1 MIVKPAPGRGA
12 RQRGALLL
20 AGDVGGTKALLAL
33 FDGSRAR
40 FERRYPCR
48 EFASFRALLKRFLA
62 DARAALDQAPRI
74 ERASFG
80 VAGPVFGSRA
90 RLTNLPWQIDAA
102 ELGLPKV
109 RLLNDFE
116 AAAHALDALAAA
128 DVATLQPGAPLEG
141 APRLLIGA
149 GTGLGVAFVLGRGR
163 GLRVVPGEG
172 GHVAFAP
179 ADDLQDALWRHLRA
193 SLDRVELEHVV
204 SGAGLARIYAFL
216 GGTGRYAES
225 AATRAAIAAGD
236 APAAIAHAALAAGD
250 ALAGAALDLFI
261 ACYGAAAGDCALAV
275 LARGGVYVAGGIAP
289 RVLPRMRAGGFI
301 AAFNAKGAFT
311 GAVRDCPV
319 HVVTSERLGLL
330 GAAAAAP
337 A

>member
-1 MIVKPAPGRGA
+1 MTVNPAPGRGA
-12 RQRGALLL
+12 RRRSALRL
-20 AGDVGGTKALLAL
+20 AGDIGGTKALLAL
-33 FDGSRAR
+33 FDGPCAR
-40 FERRYPCR
+40 FERCYACR
-48 EFASFRALLKRFLA
+48 EFASFRVLLERFLA
-62 DARAALDQAPRI
+62 DAGTALGQAPNI

-80 VAGPVFGSRA
+80 VAGPVFGSHA

-128 DVATLQPGAPLEG
+128 DLATLQPGAPLEG

-172 GHVAFAP
+172 GHAAFAP
-179 ADDLQDALWRHLRA
+179 ADDLQEALWRHLRA
-193 SLDRVELEHVV
+193 SLGRVELEHVI
-204 SGAGLARIYAFL
+204 SGRGLARIYAFL
-216 GGTGRYAES
+216 GSTGRYVES
-225 AATRAAIAAGD
+225 AATRTAIAAGD

-250 ALAGAALDLFI
+250 ALASAALDLFV
-261 ACYGAAAGDCALAV
+261 ACYGAATGDYALAV
-275 LARGGVYVAGGIAP
+275 LPRAGVYVTGGIAP
-289 RVLPRMRAGGFI
+289 RILSRLRAGGFV
-301 AAFNAKGAFT
+301 AAFNAKGAFA
-311 GAVRDCPV
+311 GAARDCPV
-319 HVVTSERLGLL
+319 HVVTNARLGLL
-330 GAAAAAP
+330 GAAAAAS